1 MGNQWNTDFPHGI
14 ISAPLERRD
23 KDNIRIHAHYHFI
36 IKVPFD
42 TNLHGLAGL
51 QTFVHLL
58 VEEMARTGDAHHI
71 IAGIQTD
78 EVGKLQGC
86 HTHNVLYRR
95 FNHRIV
101 ARYADWLYAFRYQR
115 IVESAAAF
123 FLRVVYIHQ
132 TDMVRK
138 IFHRIAFGIARYN
151 GSCRVCRNRRIARF
165 GRRFGSSL
173 S

>member
-1 MGNQWNTDFPHGI
+1 M
-14 ISAPLERRD
+14 
-23 KDNIRIHAHYHFI
+23 
-36 IKVPFD
+36 
-42 TNLHGLAGL
+42 
-51 QTFVHLL
+51 HLL

-86 HTHNVLYRR
+86 HTHDVLHRR

-101 ARYADWLYAFRYQR
+101 ARYADRLYAFRYQR